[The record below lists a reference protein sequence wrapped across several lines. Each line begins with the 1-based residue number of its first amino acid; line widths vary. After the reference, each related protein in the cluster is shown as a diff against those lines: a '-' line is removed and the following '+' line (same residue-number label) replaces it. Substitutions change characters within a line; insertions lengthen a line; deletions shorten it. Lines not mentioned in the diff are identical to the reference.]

1 MTQAESIGLA
11 ALVIE
16 KEEETDVSR
25 EFRVSEDENSAKGL
39 QFGHRV
45 VKADKDLRPAERQK
59 ERGGHAHVI
68 LPAATQHESLLSA
81 IASTAKETFFLFA
94 VHSTE

>member
-25 EFRVSEDENSAKGL
+25 EFRVSEDEDSAKGL
-39 QFGHRV
+39 QYQV
-45 VKADKDLRPAERQK
+45 W
-59 ERGGHAHVI
+59 
-68 LPAATQHESLLSA
+68 
-81 IASTAKETFFLFA
+81 ASCR
-94 VHSTE
+94 